1 MRARFGMVTLG
12 VDDLEASLR
21 FYRDGL
27 GLPTEGI
34 VGQEFEHGA
43 VVLIRLEGGHLI
55 ALFERGDLGLDAGV
69 DRTPRSPTEFSIGH
83 NVSSQAE
90 VDEVMALAE
99 KAGARITM
107 PAHKTFWGG
116 YGGYFQDPDGHLWE
130 VLYNPAFLPGDD
142 GKTS

>member
-1 MRARFGMVTLG
+1 MRARFGILTLG
-12 VDDLEASLR
+12 VDDLEKSLK

-43 VVLIRLEGGHLI
+43 IALFRLEGGMVLC
-55 ALFERGDLGLDAGV
+55 LFPRGDLGLDAGI
-69 DRTPRSPTEFSIGH
+69 DATPRSPTEFSIGH
-83 NVSSQAE
+83 NVSSEAE
-90 VDEVMALAE
+90 VDEVMGRAA

-107 PAHKTFWGG
+107 PARKTFWGG

-130 VLYNPAFLPGDD
+130 VLHNPAFLPNEE
-142 GKTS
+142 

>member
-1 MRARFGMVTLG
+1 MRPRFGILTLG
-12 VDDLEASLR
+12 VDDLAQSLK

-43 VVLIRLEGGHLI
+43 IALFHLEGGVTLS
-55 ALFERGDLGLDAGV
+55 LFPRGDLGLDAGI
-69 DRTPRSPTEFSIGH
+69 DATPLSPTEFSIGH
-83 NVSSQAE
+83 NVSSEAE
-90 VDEVMALAE
+90 VDEVMARAE

-107 PAHKTFWGG
+107 AARKTFWGG

-130 VLYNPAFLPGDD
+130 VLYNPAFLPDEE
-142 GKTS
+142 